1 MGSNGNKRKSAQKG
15 TSKGIFDSVKT
26 KLTMIIVLIMAVP
39 LILTIIISYA
49 TSHAEAVLNMD
60 QMNIAQAELVEHDL
74 KAVVDQNLQII
85 QTVANSVSARKVI
98 QGELDVESVQDWLA
112 KTDAEVGDGN
122 VMAISNADGMQIV
135 KSSGECVDVSDREYF
150 KQVKA
155 TGKPFVSDQNIS
167 KTSGARICTF
177 IHPVFDLDG
186 NFIGAVQRNYN
197 LTVFTELCKQEVK
210 EEKQD
215 IFIGDNN
222 GDLMGH
228 TSMDLEGG
236 EPVNFANQAWYT
248 ESRSNPEAKGSYDSK
263 FNGGKW
269 RISYQREPITGWTTV
284 IASDEGVALASANK
298 MLMIVIIV
306 GIVMLVVAAVIAYLL
321 ANSFTKPILAV
332 NGSINKLSQGEF
344 EKLDDPK
351 LIRRKDEFGD
361 IVRHINS
368 LEDKLIQVVEN
379 IKTASA
385 TVTTQAREL
394 SDTSG
399 QISSTTDGVSNA
411 VQEMAKGATEQAG
424 TIEKATGNV
433 SSLSE
438 AIQTVASNAEQ
449 LASAA
454 ADMSD
459 ASQSSAEALKQ
470 LSSNMSTMQSSVADI
485 TQTMNATNTA
495 VQNVNEKVDGIT
507 SIASQT
513 NLLALNASIE
523 AARAG
528 DAGRGFAVV
537 AEEIGQLATQSA
549 TTAEEIRSE
558 MSKLLKQAQDAIVKT
573 NEVAD
578 IGENVNEVVTNTVD
592 KINDLINGVGSTV
605 DGVNT
610 ISGLTEE
617 CDASKVV
624 IVDAMSSLSAI
635 SQQNAASTEETSAS
649 MQELN
654 ATINM
659 LADSAQSLNSVAE
672 QLNTDLEFFKI

>member
-1 MGSNGNKRKSAQKG
+1 MGAKGNKKTSSAKKQKG
-15 TSKGIFDSVKT
+15 LFDSVKT
-26 KLTMIIVLIMAVP
+26 KLTLIIMLIMAVP
-39 LILTIIISYA
+39 LIITIVISYL
-49 TSHAEAVLNMD
+49 TSHSEAVSNMD
-60 QMNIAQAELVEHDL
+60 EMNSAQVELVEHDF
-74 KAVVDQNLQII
+74 KSIVEQNMQIL

-98 QGELDVESVQDWLA
+98 LGELDVESVQDWLQ

-122 VMAISNADGMQIV
+122 VLAICNADGMQIV
-135 KSSGECVDVSDREYF
+135 KSSGDCVDVSDREYF
-150 KQVKA
+150 KQVKS
-155 TGKPFVSDQNIS
+155 TGKFFVSDQNIS
-167 KTSGARICTF
+167 KTSGQRICTF

-197 LTVFTELCKQEVK
+197 LTEFTDLVK
-210 EEKQD
+210 SEIKADKQD

-222 GDLMGH
+222 GDLIGH

-236 EPVNFANQAWYT
+236 EPVNFSTQQWYT
-248 ESRSNPEAKGSYDSK
+248 ASRSNPEAKGSYNSK
-263 FNGGKW
+263 FNGGNW
-269 RISYQREPITGWTTV
+269 RMSYQREPITGWVTV
-284 IASDEGVALASANK
+284 IASDVDVALASANR

-306 GIVMLVVAAVIAYLL
+306 GVVMLIIAAVISVIL
-321 ANSFTKPILAV
+321 ADSFTKPILAV
-332 NGSINKLSQGEF
+332 NGAIDSLSHGEF
-344 EKLDDPK
+344 EKLEDPK
-351 LIRRKDEFGD
+351 LTRRKDEFGD
-361 IVRHINS
+361 IVRHLNE

-379 IKTASA
+379 IKTASS
-385 TVTTQAREL
+385 TVTSQAREL

-438 AIQTVASNAEQ
+438 AIQTVANNAEQ

-470 LSSNMSTMQSSVADI
+470 LSSNMTTMQSSVADI

-549 TTAEEIRSE
+549 TTAEEIRNE
-558 MSKLLKQAQDAIVKT
+558 MAKLLKQAQDAIVKT

-578 IGENVNEVVTNTVD
+578 IGQNVNEVVTNTVD

-659 LADSAQSLNSVAE
+659 LADSAQSLNDVAE
-672 QLNTDLEFFKI
+672 QLNADLEFFKI

>member
-1 MGSNGNKRKSAQKG
+1 MA
-15 TSKGIFDSVKT
+15 SKGKNSASANGRRKKGFFDSVKT
-26 KLTMIIVLIMAVP
+26 RLTAIIVLIMAVP
-39 LILTIIISYA
+39 LIATIIISYV
-49 TSHAEAVLNMD
+49 TSHSEAIMNMD
-60 QMNIAQAELVEHDL
+60 DMNTEQVELVEHDF
-74 KAVVDQNLQII
+74 KSVVDQNLQIL
-85 QTVANSVSARKVI
+85 QTVANSVSARKVLK
-98 QGELDVESVQDWLA
+98 GELDVESVQDWLA
-112 KTDAEVGDGN
+112 KTDATVGDGN
-122 VMAISNADGMQIV
+122 VLAITNSDGMQIV
-135 KSSGECVDVSDREYF
+135 KASGDPVDVGDREYF

-155 TGKPFVSDQNIS
+155 TGKFYASDQNIS
-167 KTSGARICTF
+167 KTTGARICTF
-177 IHPVFDLDG
+177 IYPIFDLDG
-186 NFIGAVQRNYN
+186 SFIGAVQRNYN
-197 LTVFTELCKQEVK
+197 LTEFTELCKDEIK
-210 EEKQD
+210 SEKQD

-222 GDLMGH
+222 GDVIGH
-228 TSMDLEGG
+228 SSMDLEGG
-236 EPVNFANQAWYT
+236 EPVNFSTQAWYT
-248 ESRSNPEAKGSYDSK
+248 DSRSNPEALGSYDSS
-263 FNGGKW
+263 FNGGDW
-269 RISYQREPITGWTTV
+269 RISYQREPVTGWVTV
-284 IASDEGVALASANK
+284 IATNKGVALANANK
-298 MLMIVIIV
+298 MLMIVLVLGII
-306 GIVMLVVAAVIAYLL
+306 MLVAAVVIAYVM
-321 ANSFTKPILAV
+321 ASSFTKPILSV
-332 NGSINKLSQGEF
+332 NNSIGKLSTGEF
-344 EKLDDPK
+344 ERIEDKA
-351 LIRRKDEFGD
+351 LIARRDEFGD
-361 IVRHINS
+361 IVRNINDVI
-368 LEDKLIQVVEN
+368 DKLIQVVTDVKE
-379 IKTASA
+379 ASA

-394 SDTSG
+394 SSTSG

-433 SSLSE
+433 STLSD

-558 MSKLLKQAQDAIVKT
+558 MANLLKQAQDAIVKT
-573 NEVAD
+573 NEVAN

-659 LADSAQSLNSVAE
+659 LADSAQNLNDVAE
-672 QLNTDLEFFKI
+672 RLNEDLGFFKI

>member
-1 MGSNGNKRKSAQKG
+1 MGSKKSKKG
-15 TSKGIFDSVKT
+15 PAGSRPKKGFFDSVKT
-26 KLTMIIVLIMAVP
+26 KLTLIIVSIMAVP
-39 LILTIIISYA
+39 LIIAIVISYL
-49 TSHAEAVLNMD
+49 TSHSEAVSNMD
-60 QMNIAQAELVEHDL
+60 DMNAAQAELVEHDL
-74 KAVVDQNLQII
+74 NAIVEQNLQIL
-85 QTVANSVSARKVI
+85 QTVANSVSARKVL
-98 QGELDVESVQDWLA
+98 QGELDVESVQEWLA
-112 KTDAEVGDGN
+112 KVDAEVGDGN
-122 VMAISNADGMQIV
+122 VLAISNADGMQIV
-135 KSSGECVDVSDREYF
+135 KASGDCVDVSDREYF
-150 KQVKA
+150 QKVKE
-155 TGKPFVSDQNIS
+155 TGKFYVSDQNIS
-167 KTSGARICTF
+167 KTTGQRICTF
-177 IHPVFDLDG
+177 IHPIFDLDG

-197 LTVFTELCKQEVK
+197 LTVLTDLCKQEVK
-210 EEKQD
+210 ADKQD

-228 TSMDLEGG
+228 TTMDLEGG
-236 EPVNFANQAWYT
+236 EPVNFSSQQWYT
-248 ESRSNPEAKGSYDSK
+248 ESRSNPEASGSYDSS
-263 FNGGKW
+263 FNGGHW
-269 RISYQREPITGWTTV
+269 RMSYQREPVTGWVTV
-284 IASDEGVALASANK
+284 IASDVDVALASANR
-298 MLMIVIIV
+298 MLLIVFIV
-306 GIVMLVVAAVIAYLL
+306 GVVMLIVATVISLVL
-321 ANSFTKPILAV
+321 ADSFAKPILAV
-332 NGSINKLSQGEF
+332 NKSIGKLSNGEF
-344 EKLDDPK
+344 ERLDDPR
-351 LIRRKDEFGD
+351 LTRRKDEFGD
-361 IVRHINS
+361 IVNNINV
-368 LEDKLIQVVEN
+368 LMDRLAQVVEN
-379 IKTASA
+379 IKSASD
-385 TVTTQAREL
+385 TVTQQAREL

-433 SSLSE
+433 STLSE
-438 AIQTVASNAEQ
+438 AIQTVANNAEQ

-459 ASQSSAEALKQ
+459 ASQSSAEALKR
-470 LSSNMSTMQSSVADI
+470 LSSNMTTMQSSVADI
-485 TQTMNATNTA
+485 TETMNATNTA

-549 TTAEEIRSE
+549 TTAEEIRNE
-558 MSKLLKQAQDAIVKT
+558 MTKLLKQAQDAIEKT
-573 NEVAD
+573 GEVAN
-578 IGENVNEVVTNTVD
+578 IGDNVNEVVTNTVD
-592 KINDLINGVGSTV
+592 KINDLIAGVGSTV

-659 LADSAQSLNSVAE
+659 LADSAQSLNDVAE
-672 QLNTDLEFFKI
+672 RLNSDLEFFKI

>member
-1 MGSNGNKRKSAQKG
+1 MASNGKSNVSAKGRRKKG
-15 TSKGIFDSVKT
+15 FFDSVKT
-26 KLTMIIVLIMAVP
+26 RLTAIIVLIMAVP
-39 LILTIIISYA
+39 LIATIIISYV
-49 TSHAEAVLNMD
+49 TSHSEAIMNMD
-60 QMNIAQAELVEHDL
+60 DMNTAQVELVEHDF
-74 KAVVDQNLQII
+74 KSVVDQNRQILQTI
-85 QTVANSVSARKVI
+85 ANSVSARKVLK
-98 QGELDVESVQDWLA
+98 GELDVESVQDWLA
-112 KTDAEVGDGN
+112 KTDAAVGDGN
-122 VMAISNADGMQIV
+122 VLAITNSDGMQIV
-135 KSSGECVDVSDREYF
+135 KASGDPVDVSDREYF

-155 TGKPFVSDQNIS
+155 TGKFYVSDQNIS
-167 KTSGARICTF
+167 KTTGARICTF
-177 IHPVFDLDG
+177 IYPIFDLDG
-186 NFIGAVQRNYN
+186 SFIGAIQRNYN
-197 LTVFTELCKQEVK
+197 LTQFTELCKDEIK
-210 EEKQD
+210 SEKQD

-222 GDLMGH
+222 GDLIGH
-228 TSMDLEGG
+228 SSMDLEGG

-248 ESRSNPEAKGSYDSK
+248 DSRSNPEALGSYDSS
-263 FNGGKW
+263 FNGGDW
-269 RISYQREPITGWTTV
+269 RMSYQREPVTGWVTV
-284 IASDEGVALASANK
+284 IATNKGVALANANK
-298 MLMIVIIV
+298 MLMIVLVMGII
-306 GIVMLVVAAVIAYLL
+306 MLAAAVVIAYVM
-321 ANSFTKPILAV
+321 ASSFTKPILSV
-332 NGSINKLSQGEF
+332 NNSIGKLSTGEF
-344 EKLDDPK
+344 ERIEDKA
-351 LIRRKDEFGD
+351 LIARKDEFGD
-361 IVRHINS
+361 IVRNINGVI
-368 LEDKLIQVVEN
+368 DKLIQVVTDVKE
-379 IKTASA
+379 ASA

-394 SDTSG
+394 SSTSG

-433 SSLSE
+433 STLSD

-558 MSKLLKQAQDAIVKT
+558 MANLLKQAQDAIVKT
-573 NEVAD
+573 NEVAN

-659 LADSAQSLNSVAE
+659 LADSAQNLNDVAE
-672 QLNTDLEFFKI
+672 KLNEDLGFFKI

>member
-1 MGSNGNKRKSAQKG
+1 MASQVRKNGSAGGTKRRG
-15 TSKGIFDSVKT
+15 VFDSVKT
-26 KLTMIIVLIMAVP
+26 RLTLIIVLIMAVP
-39 LILTIIISYA
+39 LIATIVISYA
-49 TSHAEAVLNMD
+49 TSHSEAVSNVD
-60 QMNIAQAELVEHDL
+60 EMNTAQVELVEHDL
-74 KAVVDQNLQII
+74 NSIVEQNMQII
-85 QTVANSVSARKVI
+85 QTIANSVSARKVI
-98 QGELDVESVQDWLA
+98 LGELDAESVQDWLA

-122 VMAISNADGMQIV
+122 VIAISNADGMQIV
-135 KSSGECVDVSDREYF
+135 KSSGELTDVSEREYF
-150 KQVKA
+150 QKVKS
-155 TGKPFVSDQNIS
+155 TGKPYVSDQNIS
-167 KTSGARICTF
+167 KTTGKRICTF

-197 LTVFTELCKQEVK
+197 LSVITELCKK
-210 EEKQD
+210 EKKAEKQD
-215 IFIGDNN
+215 IFVGDNN

-236 EPVNFANQAWYT
+236 EPVNFATQQWYT
-248 ESRSNPEAKGSYDSK
+248 ASRSNPEATGSYDSN
-263 FNGGKW
+263 FNGGNW
-269 RISYQREPITGWTTV
+269 RMSYQREPVTGWVTV
-284 IASDEGVALASANK
+284 IATDVDEALESSNR

-306 GIVMLVVAAVIAYLL
+306 GIVMLIVAAVIAYVL
-321 ANSFTKPILAV
+321 ADSFTKPILAV
-332 NGSINKLSQGEF
+332 NGSIDKLSHGEF
-344 EKLDDPK
+344 EKLDDPR
-351 LIRRKDEFGD
+351 LTGRKDEFGD
-361 IVRHINS
+361 IVNHINE

-379 IKTASA
+379 IKQASS
-385 TVTTQAREL
+385 TVTSQAREL

-433 SSLSE
+433 STLSE
-438 AIQTVASNAEQ
+438 AIQTVANNAEQ

-470 LSSNMSTMQSSVADI
+470 LSSNMNTMETSVSDI
-485 TQTMNATNTA
+485 TRTMNATNAA

-549 TTAEEIRSE
+549 TTAEEIRKE
-558 MSKLLKQAQDAIVKT
+558 MTNLLKQAQEAIEKT
-573 NEVAD
+573 NEVAG
-578 IGENVNEVVTNTVD
+578 IGENVNEVLTNTVE
-592 KINDLINGVGSTV
+592 KINDLISGVGSTV

-659 LADSAQSLNSVAE
+659 LADSAQSLNDVAE
-672 QLNTDLEFFKI
+672 RLNEDLEFFKI

>member
-1 MGSNGNKRKSAQKG
+1 MGSESNKKRKSK
-15 TSKGIFDSVKT
+15 KKLFDSVKT
-26 KLTMIIVLIMAVP
+26 KLTLIIVLIMAVP
-39 LILTIIISYA
+39 LIATIIISYV
-49 TSHAEAVLNMD
+49 TSHSEAVSNMD
-60 QMNIAQAELVEHDL
+60 EMNSAQVELVEHDF
-74 KAVVDQNLQII
+74 KSIVEQHQQILQTI
-85 QTVANSVSARKVI
+85 ANSVSARKVLK
-98 QGELDVESVQDWLA
+98 GELDAESVQDWLA
-112 KTDAEVGDGN
+112 KTDATVGDGN
-122 VMAISNADGMQIV
+122 VLAICNADGMQIV
-135 KSSGECVDVSDREYF
+135 KASGDPVDVSDREYF
-150 KQVKA
+150 KQVKS
-155 TGKPFVSDQNIS
+155 TGKFYVSDQNIS
-167 KTSGARICTF
+167 KTTGARICTF
-177 IHPVFDLDG
+177 IYPIFDLDG
-186 NFIGAVQRNYN
+186 TFIGAVQRNYN
-197 LTVFTELCKQEVK
+197 LSQFTDLCKSEIK
-210 EEKQD
+210 ADKQD

-222 GDLMGH
+222 GDLIGH

-236 EPVNFANQAWYT
+236 EPVNFASQRWYT
-248 ESRSNPEAKGSYDSK
+248 ESRTNPEATGSYDST
-263 FNGGKW
+263 FNGGNW
-269 RISYQREPITGWTTV
+269 RMSYQREPITGWVTV
-284 IASDEGVALASANK
+284 IASNKGVALASSNR
-298 MLMIVIIV
+298 MLLIVIVI
-306 GIVMLVVAAVIAYLL
+306 GIIMLVVAAVIAYVL
-321 ANSFTKPILAV
+321 ADSFTRPILAV
-332 NGSINKLSQGEF
+332 NDSIDLLSQGEF
-344 EKLDDPK
+344 RKLENPA
-351 LIRRKDEFGD
+351 LTGRRDEFGD
-361 IVRHINS
+361 IVRHINE
-368 LEDKLIQVVEN
+368 LIDKLVQVVTDV
-379 IKTASA
+379 KDASA
-385 TVTTQAREL
+385 TVTQQAREL

-438 AIQTVASNAEQ
+438 AIQTVANNAEQ

-549 TTAEEIRSE
+549 TTAEEIRNE
-558 MSKLLKQAQDAIVKT
+558 MANLLKQAQDAIVKT
-573 NEVAD
+573 NEVAG
-578 IGENVNEVVTNTVD
+578 IGQNVNEVVTNTVD
-592 KINDLINGVGSTV
+592 KINDLISGVGSTV

-659 LADSAQSLNSVAE
+659 LADSAQSLNDVAE
-672 QLNTDLEFFKI
+672 RLNDDLEFFKI